1 MGIRRSRSRRK
12 FPTEKQR
19 PFFDKQNSDQPSFFA
34 GKALQ
39 RKMNVSKTNDPA
51 EKEADSAA
59 KKVMQVQKADKKEE
73 EKPVQKAEK
82 KEEKPVQKADKKEEE
97 KPVQKADK
105 KEEEKPVQKADKK
118 EEEKPV
124 QKAEKKEEEK
134 PVQKA
139 DKKEEEK
146 PVQKAD
152 KKEEEKPVQKA
163 DKEEDKSV
171 HAKLDFRVQRSSS
184 AEEVAGS
191 DSASSPFEDL
201 LVQRKGLGFSLPDDL
216 RKDMEGKFRTSFKDV
231 RIHTDKEATEM
242 CEAIHALAFAHGY
255 DIYFNEGMYN
265 PEALSGRELLAHE
278 LAHIVQQNG

>member
-1 MGIRRSRSRRK
+1 MGQARSRAKRK
-12 FPTEKQR
+12 EPSEKQK
-19 PFFDKQNSDQPSFFA
+19 PFFDKQSGASSAFFN
-34 GKALQ
+34 GNRVQ
-39 RKMNVSKTNDPA
+39 RKVSIGKSNDA
-51 EKEADSAA
+51 SEKEADSAA
-59 KKVMQVQKADKKEE
+59 RKVTQVQKAEKKEE
-73 EKPVQKAEK
+73 EKPVQKAE
-82 KEEKPVQKADKKEEE
+82 KKEEE

-139 DKKEEEK
+139 EKKEEEK
-146 PVQKAD
+146 PVQKAE

-163 DKEEDKSV
+163 EKKEEDKPV
-171 HAKLDFRVQRSSS
+171 QAKTDPRIQKAAMV
-184 AEEVAGS
+184 EEGESQDTAK
-191 DSASSPFEDL
+191 PTFENL
-201 LVQRKGLGFSLPDDL
+201 LMKRKGMGFAMPDDL

-231 RIHTDKEATEM
+231 RIHTDKEANQM
-242 CEAIHALAFAHGY
+242 CESIHALAFAHDY